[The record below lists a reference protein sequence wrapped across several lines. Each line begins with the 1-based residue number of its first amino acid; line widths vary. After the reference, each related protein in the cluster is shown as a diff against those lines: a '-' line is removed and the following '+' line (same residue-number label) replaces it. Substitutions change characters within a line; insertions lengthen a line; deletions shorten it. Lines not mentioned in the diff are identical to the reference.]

1 MFYNSWPVVLD
12 AYVIKEIVYD
22 SGLRDND
29 LVFVSQHIL
38 LYFINIETIEHTSKL
53 TSRITPSQDGAVI
66 R

>member
-1 MFYNSWPVVLD
+1 MFYNSWSVVLS

-38 LYFINIETIEHTSKL
+38 LYFINIETIEIL
-53 TSRITPSQDGAVI
+53 PN
-66 R
+66 